1 MTCVIFLL
9 MYTYS
14 KEVKLIM
21 KNKYTAIMIDVV
33 DSKKYDNRNEVQE
46 FLKCIIE
53 YLNNIFSKSLKKPLM
68 FSAGDEIQGLFSSSL
83 AAYLC
88 SRFFMM
94 ICFPVKVRIGVGYGE
109 LAFDNDKWSSS
120 ELDGE
125 VYHNA
130 RYAIESFAGK
140 SSFGIR
146 INTKAKKDKFLNT
159 LFYSSQIIQ
168 RQQSINAQE
177 VKLITELLFP
187 IYDNE
192 IMDSYL
198 HYKEELIRVL
208 EMRKDI
214 ILNAKLSFSNAKIG
228 RSHYTNK
235 LNLDMAKLVFH
246 SFDISVHEVV
256 MNSDLIIDNIWKKGM
271 STIIS
276 EVLGTTRQNIDQ
288 HIRLGKIEE
297 NRTIDFTIAC
307 WIIEEG
313 YR

>member
-1 MTCVIFLL
+1 
-9 MYTYS
+9 
-14 KEVKLIM
+14 M
-21 KNKYTAIMIDVV
+21 KNKYTSIMIDVV

-46 FLKCIIE
+46 FLKCIVE
-53 YLNNIFSKSLKKPLM
+53 YLNNIFAKSLKKKLM

-94 ICFPVKVRIGVGYGE
+94 ICFPVKIRIGIGYGE
-109 LAFDNDKWSSS
+109 LAFDNDKWDSS

-130 RYAIESFAGK
+130 RYAIESFTGK

-146 INTKAKKDKFLNT
+146 INSNEKKDKFLNT

-177 VKLITELLFP
+177 VKMITELLFP
-187 IYDNE
+187 IYDDE
-192 IMDSYL
+192 IMDPYL
-198 HYKEELIRVL
+198 HYKRELIKVL
-208 EMRKDI
+208 EMRKGI
-214 ILNAKLSFSNAKIG
+214 ISNVKLSFSNTKGG
-228 RSHYTNK
+228 RAQYINK
-235 LNLDMAKLVFH
+235 LNLDIAKLVFH

-256 MNSDLIIDNIWKKGM
+256 MDSDLIINNIWKKGM
-271 STIIS
+271 STTIS

-297 NRTIDFTIAC
+297 NRVIDFTVAY

-313 YR
+313 FR

>member
-1 MTCVIFLL
+1 
-9 MYTYS
+9 
-14 KEVKLIM
+14 M
-21 KNKYTAIMIDVV
+21 KNNYTSIMIDVV

-53 YLNNIFSKSLKKPLM
+53 YLNNVFDKSLKKKLM
-68 FSAGDEIQGLFSSSL
+68 FSAGDEIQGLFNSSL

-94 ICFPVKVRIGVGYGE
+94 LCFPVKVRVGIGYGE
-109 LAFDNDKWSSS
+109 LAFDNDEWASS

-130 RYAIESFAGK
+130 RYAIESFIGK

-146 INTKAKKDKFLNT
+146 INSKEKKDKFLNT

-168 RQQSINAQE
+168 REQSINAQE
-177 VKLITELLFP
+177 VKLIAELVFP
-187 IYDNE
+187 IYDDE
-192 IMDSYL
+192 IMNPYL

-208 EMRKDI
+208 EMRKGI
-214 ILNAKLSFSNAKIG
+214 ILNAKLFSSNA
-228 RSHYTNK
+228 RVRHYINK
-235 LNLDMAKLVFH
+235 LNLDLTKLVFH
-246 SFDISVHEVV
+246 SFDISVYDVV

-297 NRTIDFTIAC
+297 NRTIDFTIAY
-307 WIIEEG
+307 WIIEGG